1 MRKIKL
7 DSLNVLDTSKL
18 KKMIKNRQDW
28 INKGSDT
35 LLNSDN
41 RIDKLNNNM
50 NVNETIVEIKSID
63 DKGKYKILTLG
74 TVNEEEL
81 FLFRAGQKVSITVNI
96 DNKYYN
102 KAYTIVSGPS
112 RVYNGEIK
120 ILVYEDDDK
129 VNKYL
134 FNDIK
139 VGERILVSNS
149 FGNFYFDNI
158 RDQKNVIAIVSGDG
172 ILPIYAMMM
181 AILDNTEDFN
191 LTLFYTE
198 KTMED
203 ILLYDELVEINDNS
217 DNINVN
223 FVLSN
228 EDREGFIKGYVTK
241 EMISE
246 VIGDKIYSF
255 FLSGNEGLLKYLNKE
270 LEVFKLPRKLVR
282 YEEYL
287 PVCNI
292 KKIKEYKMVLV
303 INNEKYEVKCYNN
316 RTIMQVIY
324 DSGIFIPNKCNVGSC
339 GFCKSE
345 LVYGEVKIVNDKRS
359 DFDKKYNYIHPCTTY
374 PLSDIKIIVR

>member
-41 RIDKLNNNM
+41 RIDKLNNST

-63 DKGKYKILTLG
+63 DKSKYKILTLG

-81 FLFRAGQKVSITVNI
+81 FLFRAGQKVSIIVNI

-102 KAYTIVSGPS
+102 NAYTIVSGPS

-139 VGERILVSNS
+139 VGERVLVSNS

-217 DNINVN
+217 DNININ

-228 EDREGFIKGYVTK
+228 DDSEGFIKGYVTK